1 MMFKDS
7 KVEFLRLMQV
17 QWFRSYKNGWMIH
30 NATVSN
36 AMAI

>member
-17 QWFRSYKNGWMIH
+17 QWFRSYKNG
-30 NATVSN
+30 
-36 AMAI
+36 